1 MLSSRVVCA
10 LLLVLALPFGAW
22 ALPRNIILMIPDGT
36 GHASLTA
43 ARQLKGAPLALDQA
57 IYGIIQTRS
66 ASSSVTDS
74 AAAATALACGER
86 TYNGA
91 VGVNPAKVPL
101 QSIAEAAKACGK
113 AVGIVT
119 TDTITGATPAGFS
132 AHVTGR
138 AQAETIF
145 EQQLSTGFD
154 LFLGGGREHLT
165 PAYAALAKAH
175 GYALPA
181 NARELATAD
190 GKVFGLF
197 SKGPMT
203 AMVER
208 RAHPEVCAEPT
219 LPQMAAKALDL
230 LSADPDGFFLMIE
243 GAQVDH
249 GNHAGDL
256 PWATYEMIAFDD
268 TVALVLAWAE
278 AHPETIVMIMPDHE
292 TGGLTLLK
300 EPTEGARAQALSAAT
315 AKQSCRPEKCF
326 VHYSSGSHTGVDVF
340 LAGNTPTLHPTR
352 NCDVPRVLGHTP
364 ATLRELQGTPE
375 VLDGVPHLRLADGTL
390 LRAQRDAIY
399 IPETGRWF
407 AR

>member
-1 MLSSRVVCA
+1 MFQSRIVWI
-10 LLLVLALPFGAW
+10 LLLALSLPFGAW
-22 ALPRNIILMIPDGT
+22 ALPRNVVVMIPDGT
-36 GHASLTA
+36 GHASLTV

-57 IYGIIQTRS
+57 TYGIIQTRS

-119 TDTITGATPAGFS
+119 TDTITGATPAAFS

-138 AQAETIF
+138 TQADTIF
-145 EQQLSTGFD
+145 EQQLNSGFD

-165 PAYAALAKAH
+165 PARKA
-175 GYALPA
+175 
-181 NARELATAD
+181 LATANGYTLPTSAHELAAAE
-190 GKVFGLF
+190 GKIFGLF
-197 SKGPMT
+197 SNGPMT

-208 RAHPEVCAEPT
+208 RAHPEACAEPT

-249 GNHAGDL
+249 GNHVGDL
-256 PWATYEMIAFDD
+256 PWATYEMLAFDD

-278 AHPETIVMIMPDHE
+278 KHPETIVMIMPDHE

-300 EPTEGARAQALSAAT
+300 EPTEGARAQALAAAT
-315 AKQSCRPEKCF
+315 AKQSCSPKKCF
-326 VHYSSGSHTGVDVF
+326 VHYSTSSHTGVDVF
-340 LAGNTPTLHPTR
+340 LAGNTPALHPLR

-364 ATLRELQGTPE
+364 APLHELQGTPE
-375 VLDGVPHLRLADGTL
+375 ALNGVPHLRLADGTL
-390 LRAQRDAIY
+390 LRAQQEAIY
-399 IPETGRWF
+399 VPETGRWF